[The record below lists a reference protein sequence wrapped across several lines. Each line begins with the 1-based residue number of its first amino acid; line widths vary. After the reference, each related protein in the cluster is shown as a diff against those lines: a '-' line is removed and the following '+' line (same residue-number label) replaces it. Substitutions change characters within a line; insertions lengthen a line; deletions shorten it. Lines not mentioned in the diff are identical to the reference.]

1 MLRLEWMKRAKQV
14 ERPWR
19 MAWLEPAGRMPWMK
33 CTKRKNPYHDASVTH
48 LAYGNGV
55 RRLPGIVRFRVSKY
69 IPAGAKYHIMRQ
81 VRRLVKNK
89 NGGIPPFFR

>member
-1 MLRLEWMKRAKQV
+1 MVLLEWVRCAN
-14 ERPWR
+14 R
-19 MAWLEPAGRMPWMK
+19 MAWLEPAERMPWMK